1 MRGPP
6 WYGAIL
12 FGSMVI
18 GSCAS
23 VLFLYRLAFELV
35 AQRPMVFDD
44 WVSTVWS
51 ITIVPLIAFVVHAVG
66 YRTLTGRWPQ

>member
-6 WYGAIL
+6 WYAAIA
-12 FGSMVI
+12 FGCMVF

-44 WVSTVWS
+44 WVSTIWS

-66 YRTLTGRWPQ
+66 YRTLTGRWPR